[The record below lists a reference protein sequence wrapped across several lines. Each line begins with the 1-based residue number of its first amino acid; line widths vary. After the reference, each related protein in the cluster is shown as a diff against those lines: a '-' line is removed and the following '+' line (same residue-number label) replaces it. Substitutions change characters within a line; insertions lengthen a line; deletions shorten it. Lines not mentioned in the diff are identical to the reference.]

1 MPLMANAEAGEN
13 EAPIGMVCSGGT
25 AVIKD
30 LGRYVLDG
38 ARSGRVTNLSFLFL
52 ELWRIRK
59 PYSKSSLDTLLGVTK
74 VGSLLHRSLS
84 SHFGVDCWFV
94 RAENLEYVVD
104 GLIVCTMD
112 GIRGRNEVRPGAQ
125 YWFMWRSKSIH

>member
-38 ARSGRVTNLSFLFL
+38 ARSWRVTSLSFLFL
-52 ELWRIRK
+52 EL
-59 PYSKSSLDTLLGVTK
+59 
-74 VGSLLHRSLS
+74 
-84 SHFGVDCWFV
+84 
-94 RAENLEYVVD
+94 
-104 GLIVCTMD
+104 
-112 GIRGRNEVRPGAQ
+112 
-125 YWFMWRSKSIH
+125 

>member
-1 MPLMANAEAGEN
+1 MPLMANADAGEN

-38 ARSGRVTNLSFLFL
+38 ARSWRVTSLSFLFL

-59 PYSKSSLDTLLGVTK
+59 PYCSGREPGVRRGWTYR
-74 VGSLLHRSLS
+74 L
-84 SHFGVDCWFV
+84 
-94 RAENLEYVVD
+94 YD
-104 GLIVCTMD
+104 GW
-112 GIRGRNEVRPGAQ
+112 NPGP
-125 YWFMWRSKSIH
+125 

>member
-25 AVIKD
+25 SVIKD

-38 ARSGRVTNLSFLFL
+38 ARSGRVTSLSFLFL

-59 PYSKSSLDTLLGVTK
+59 PYSKSSL
-74 VGSLLHRSLS
+74 
-84 SHFGVDCWFV
+84 
-94 RAENLEYVVD
+94 
-104 GLIVCTMD
+104 
-112 GIRGRNEVRPGAQ
+112 RNEVRPGAQ